1 MSHRPAIFCDECR
14 MPLGEKVGPTSLRLL
29 SSGSVILGPASAAI
43 ECPRC
48 HRPRVWAYS
57 QTVSAT
63 TMLHQA

>member
-1 MSHRPAIFCDECR
+1 